1 MNKILRYSLMAVLS
15 VMMGLTANAGKIVFA
30 DLNLENGTQ
39 YTEPFD
45 GGDFTVTFA
54 GGGNNGKYYN
64 TGSGIR
70 LYGDGTMTIE
80 AKSGSLTKI
89 QVTYDGA
96 NKPDAAD
103 VVDGGTYDPATGIW
117 TGSASKVVF
126 TRPSGSGHWRIK
138 AIATNGDVE
147 DVTVPTEGQTPETAI
162 TVTRALELINAL
174 ADGATSDATYYV
186 KGVCTSVKSISS
198 TNAQFYIGENANA
211 TETVQTY
218 NMKGLGNKS
227 ITNTEFVKAG
237 DEVVVYGSLQK
248 YKNNNTGDITPEVSG
263 GYVYSVNGNTEDT
276 TPNPEDA
283 ITKGKDANSP
293 MTVEE
298 ALSYINGFSNGFT
311 TSNQYYVK
319 GTVSEVTEISTD
331 NGNATFKM
339 GNLVAFRLKGLENKN
354 ITDENYL
361 KANDEVVVLAKLQ
374 KYVKNEEVTPELSG
388 GYIYELNGKT
398 QDEGGDP
405 NPGTITGDGSQT
417 NPYTV
422 ADLKLMTEDQYP
434 AEAAWVKGVI
444 IGSAK
449 SGTALNTEDVV
460 SNIAIAESASE
471 TTFAPIALAAN
482 TDIRAKLN
490 VVDNPGN
497 KGKEVLL
504 KGKIQK
510 YFGTTGVKDLVQ
522 AIFEGETISGISNIT
537 ADQLKNAPAYNVAGQ
552 RVNEGYK
559 GLIIKGGKKVVM
571 K

>member
-1 MNKILRYSLMAVLS
+1 
-15 VMMGLTANAGKIVFA
+15 
-30 DLNLENGTQ
+30 
-39 YTEPFD
+39 
-45 GGDFTVTFA
+45 
-54 GGGNNGKYYN
+54 
-64 TGSGIR
+64 
-70 LYGDGTMTIE
+70 
-80 AKSGSLTKI
+80 
-89 QVTYDGA
+89 
-96 NKPDAAD
+96 
-103 VVDGGTYDPATGIW
+103 
-117 TGSASKVVF
+117 
-126 TRPSGSGHWRIK
+126 
-138 AIATNGDVE
+138 
-147 DVTVPTEGQTPETAI
+147 
-162 TVTRALELINAL
+162 
-174 ADGATSDATYYV
+174 
-186 KGVCTSVKSISS
+186 
-198 TNAQFYIGENANA
+198 
-211 TETVQTY
+211 
-218 NMKGLGNKS
+218 MKGLGNKS

-237 DEVVVYGSLQK
+237 DEVVVFGSLQK

-263 GYVYSVNGNTEDT
+263 GYVYSVNGKTEDD

-298 ALSYINGFSNGFT
+298 ALNYINGFSNGFI

-319 GTVSEVTEISTD
+319 GSVSEVTEISTA

-339 GNLVAFRLKGLENKN
+339 GNLVAFRLKGLENHDIK
-354 ITDENYL
+354 DENYL

-398 QDEGGDP
+398 KDEGGDP

-422 ADLKLMTEDQYP
+422 GDLKIMTEEQYP
-434 AEAAWVKGVI
+434 AEAVWVKGVI
-444 IGSAK
+444 IGSASSK
-449 SGTALNTEDVV
+449 SALHAGTEEDADVA

-490 VVDNPGN
+490 VLDNPGN
-497 KGKEVLL
+497 KGKDVLL

-510 YFGTTGVKDLVQ
+510 YFSTTGVKDLVQ
-522 AIFEGETISGISNIT
+522 AIFEGETISGITNIT

-559 GLIIKGGKKVVM
+559 GLVIKGGKKMIV